1 MVGEF
6 RPTETVVATKAIL
19 LEAKIDA
26 VKAGLLA
33 DLGAVEREPT
43 EEINVPSKAKL
54 IVRGRMQYERP

>member
-6 RPTETVVATKAIL
+6 RPTETVVATKAIH

-43 EEINVPSKAKL
+43 EEINVPRKAKL
-54 IVRGRMQYERP
+54 VVRGRTLYERP